1 MAQFTFFTDLEK
13 NIDDMVVTIVNSI
26 SDNALTYFLPV
37 VQTGLSISLLWFSL
51 MIFLGNYDNPV
62 NDWIKKL
69 TVIAI
74 VVFVAGAGGLYQ
86 RELVSTILGLPSELA
101 SALIDSNSPGMNVL
115 DIAAEQSVNKAG
127 EIFSLIGYSPESWLN
142 ALVGVALI
150 ISSMFLG
157 GGAAIFFFISKVVV
171 AVLAGLGF
179 IFIFTLLW
187 EPLRNFFNNWANQII
202 HYSLMLV
209 LSALFF
215 SFLMGMYT
223 RLVNQFT
230 VGEANMLYTTFA
242 IVCFSYIGYR
252 LLNEIPKLCQ
262 ALSNGIAIAS
272 LAKAGSSNAPSSN
285 TPSNTP
291 SKNSGGGG
299 GGGSPGELK
308 NPVSSASA
316 PFRGK

>member
-1 MAQFTFFTDLEK
+1 MAQFTFFTDLER
-13 NIDDMVVTIVNSI
+13 NIDDMVVSIVNTI

-37 VQTGLSISLLWFSL
+37 VTVGVSISLLWFSL
-51 MIFLGNYDNPV
+51 MIYLGNYDNPV
-62 NDWIKKL
+62 SDWIKKM

-74 VVFVAGAGGLYQ
+74 VVFIAGAGGLYQ
-86 RELVSTILGLPSELA
+86 RELVGSILGLPSELA
-101 SALIDSNSPGMNVL
+101 AALIDSSSPGMNVL
-115 DIAAEQSVNKAG
+115 DIAAEQSINKAG

-150 ISSMFLG
+150 VSSLFLIG
-157 GGAAIFFFISKVVV
+157 TTAIFFFISKVVV

-179 IFIFTLLW
+179 IFIFTILW
-187 EPLRNFFNNWANQII
+187 EPLRNFFNNWANQIV

-262 ALSNGIAIAS
+262 ALSNGIAISS
-272 LAKAGSSNAPSSN
+272 LAKAGSNNAPSNNS
-285 TPSNTP
+285 PSN
-291 SKNSGGGG
+291 SGGKGGGGG
-299 GGGSPGELK
+299 GGGSSPGEIK
-308 NPVSSASA
+308 NPVTSGSA